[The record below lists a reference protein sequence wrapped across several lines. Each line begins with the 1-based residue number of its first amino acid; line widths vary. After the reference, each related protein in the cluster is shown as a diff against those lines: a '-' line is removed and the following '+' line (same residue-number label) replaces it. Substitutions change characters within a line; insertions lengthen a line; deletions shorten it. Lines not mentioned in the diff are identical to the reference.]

1 MEVVFVWVTGS
12 VLPPR
17 PCEEPRIGSLM
28 REARIVAW
36 YLSEAKS
43 ICTPLKSG
51 LENVIGVRV
60 VRIRS
65 PTVIA

>member
-1 MEVVFVWVTGS
+1 
-12 VLPPR
+12 
-17 PCEEPRIGSLM
+17 M

-51 LENVIGVRV
+51 LEKVIGVSV
-60 VRIRS
+60 VRMRS

>member
-1 MEVVFVWVTGS
+1 MLVWVTGS
-12 VLPPR
+12 VIPP
-17 PCEEPRIGSLM
+17 ESWVEPRIGSLM

-36 YLSEAKS
+36 YLSAAKS
-43 ICTPLKSG
+43 TCTPLKSG
-51 LENVIGVRV
+51 LEKVIGVRV